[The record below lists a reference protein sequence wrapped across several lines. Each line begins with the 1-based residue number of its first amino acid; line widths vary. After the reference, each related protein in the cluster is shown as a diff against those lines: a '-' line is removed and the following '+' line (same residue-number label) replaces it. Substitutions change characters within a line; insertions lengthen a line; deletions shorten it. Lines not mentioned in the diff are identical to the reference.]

1 MVEPNIADRTSQI
14 AHLQTDLFLD
24 GKFVP
29 SVSGKRFATINP
41 ATGETLAD
49 VAQAGREDLDRAV
62 AGARAAF
69 ESGPWAAM
77 KPRQRGKILLRAA
90 ERLASRA
97 EELGRIETLD
107 NGKPVFESVKI
118 DMPAAAECLAY
129 FGESADK
136 LYGETHAGRPDAML
150 LTLREPIGVV
160 GAITPWNF
168 PLLQA
173 MWKIAPA
180 LALGNTVVLKPASA
194 TPLTALLFAE
204 LLAEAGLPPGA
215 FQVVPGPGAE
225 IGQAMAEHP
234 GIDKISFTGE
244 TATGRAIL
252 RAAAGTVK
260 RVSMELGGKSPN
272 VVFADADLD
281 AAARGAI
288 NAIFYGKGE
297 LCSAGSRLLVEES
310 AHDALVERV
319 VDRAKKMV
327 PGDPLDPKTRL
338 GALVSEKQRDAV
350 AGYVAR
356 GEKEGARLVA
366 GGKRASVGG
375 KGAFFEATVFD
386 GVSPDMA
393 IAREEI
399 FGPVLATLTFRD
411 EADAIAIGNAT
422 IYGLAAAVWSKDVKK
437 ARRAAKALKAGTVW
451 VNTYN
456 LYDPGL
462 PFGGYKQSGFGRER
476 GTEALHEYT
485 ETKSVWIDLT

>member
-1 MVEPNIADRTSQI
+1 MATETTPTLS
-14 AHLQTDLFLD
+14 LKTDLFIGGL
-24 GKFVP
+24 FVD
-29 SVSGKRFATINP
+29 SASGKRFATVNP
-41 ATGETLAD
+41 ATGETLGQ
-49 VAQAGREDLDRAV
+49 VAEAGREDLNRAV
-62 AGARAAF
+62 EAARKAF
-69 ESGPWAAM
+69 ETGPWASM
-77 KPRQRGKILLRAA
+77 KPRQRGKILIRAA
-90 ERLASRA
+90 ERLQSRA
-97 EELGRIETLD
+97 EEFGRVETLD
-107 NGKPVFESVKI
+107 NGKPIFEASKI

-136 LYGETHAGRPDAML
+136 LYGDTHAGRPDAML
-150 LTLREPIGVV
+150 LTLREPIGVIA
-160 GAITPWNF
+160 AITPWNF

-180 LALGNTVVLKPASA
+180 LALGNSVVLKPASV
-194 TPLTALLFAE
+194 TPLTSLLFAE

-215 FQVVPGPGAE
+215 FNVVPGPGAVV
-225 IGQAMAEHP
+225 GQAMAEHP

-244 TATGRAIL
+244 TETGKAIL

-272 VVFADADLD
+272 LVFADADLE

-310 AHDALVERV
+310 VHEALLEKI

-327 PGDPLDPKTRL
+327 PADPLDPKTRL
-338 GALVSEKQRDAV
+338 GSLVSESQREN
-350 AGYVAR
+350 VAR
-356 GEKEGARLVA
+356 YVESGRKEGARLVA
-366 GGKRASVGG
+366 GGNRVSVNG

-386 GVSPDMA
+386 GVSPTMT

-411 EADAIAIGNAT
+411 EAEALSIGNST
-422 IYGLAAAVWSKDVKK
+422 IYGLAAAVWSRDVKK
-437 ARRAAKALKAGTVW
+437 ALRTAKALKAGTVW

-476 GTEALHEYT
+476 GHHALEEYT
-485 ETKSVWIDLT
+485 QVKSIWIDLT

>member
-1 MVEPNIADRTSQI
+1 LSTTTS
-14 AHLQTDLFLD
+14 LQSDLYID

-29 SVSGKRFATINP
+29 SQTGKRFPTVNP
-41 ATGETLAD
+41 ATGETIAE
-49 VAQAGREDLDRAV
+49 VAEAGTADLDAAV
-62 AGARAAF
+62 AAARKAF

-77 KPRQRGKILLRAA
+77 KPRQRGAILRRAA
-90 ERLASRA
+90 DLLLSRA
-97 EELGRIETLD
+97 EEFGKVETLD
-107 NGKPVFESVKI
+107 NGKPIFESAKI

-129 FGESADK
+129 FGESSDK
-136 LYGETHAGRPDAML
+136 LYGDTHGARPDAML
-150 LTLREPIGVV
+150 MTLREPIGVV

-180 LALGNTVVLKPASA
+180 LALGNTLVLKPASA
-194 TPLTALLFAE
+194 TPLTCLMLAE

-215 FQVVPGPGAE
+215 FNVVPGPGAS
-225 IGQAMAEHP
+225 IGAAMAAHP

-244 TATGRAIL
+244 TETGKSIL

-272 VVFADADLD
+272 IVFADADLE

-297 LCSAGSRLLVEES
+297 LCSAGSRLLVEAA
-310 AHDALVERV
+310 AHDELVARV
-319 VDRAKKMV
+319 AERAKKMV

-338 GALVSEKQRDAV
+338 GALVSEKQRENV
-350 AGYVAR
+350 ERYVESGKR
-356 GEKEGARLVA
+356 EGARIVA
-366 GGKRASVGG
+366 GGNRASVGG

-386 GVSPDMA
+386 GVSPEMT

-399 FGPVLATLTFRD
+399 FGPVLATLTFQN
-411 EADAIAIGNAT
+411 EAEAVAVGNAT
-422 IYGLAAAVWSKDVKK
+422 IYGLAAAVWTKDIKK
-437 ARRAAKALKAGTVW
+437 ALRTAKALKAGTVW

-462 PFGGYKQSGFGRER
+462 PFGGYRQSGFGRER
-476 GTEALHEYT
+476 GHYALEEYT
-485 ETKSVWIDLT
+485 QVKSVWVDLT

>member
-1 MVEPNIADRTSQI
+1 VTTETRPGLK
-14 AHLQTDLFLD
+14 LQTDLFI
-24 GKFVP
+24 GGEFV
-29 SVSGKRFATINP
+29 SSASGKRFVTVNP
-41 ATGETLAD
+41 ATGETLAE
-49 VAQAGREDLDRAV
+49 VAEAGREDLDRAV
-62 AGARAAF
+62 AAARAAF
-69 ESGPWAAM
+69 ESGPWADM
-77 KPRQRGKILLRAA
+77 KPRQRGRILMKAA
-90 ERLASRA
+90 ELLAARA
-97 EELGRIETLD
+97 EEFGRVETSD
-107 NGKPVFESVKI
+107 NGKPIFEAAKI
-118 DMPAAAECLAY
+118 DMPAAADCLSY

-136 LYGETHAGRPDAML
+136 LYGDTYPGRPDALL
-150 LTLREPIGVV
+150 LTLREPVGVI

-180 LALGNTVVLKPASA
+180 LALGNTMVLKPASV

-215 FQVVPGPGAE
+215 FNVVPGPGAVV
-225 IGQAMAEHP
+225 GAAMAEHP

-244 TATGRAIL
+244 TATGKAIL

-310 AHDALVERV
+310 AHDTLLAKVVE
-319 VDRAKKMV
+319 RAKKLV
-327 PGDPLDPKTRL
+327 PADPLDPKTRL
-338 GALVSEKQRDAV
+338 GSLVSEAQRDNV
-350 AGYVAR
+350 ERYVES
-356 GEKEGARLVA
+356 GKKEGARLLA
-366 GGKRASVGG
+366 GGNRVSVGG

-386 GVSPDMA
+386 AVSPDMK

-399 FGPVLATLTFRD
+399 FGPVLAAMTFRD
-411 EADAIAIGNAT
+411 EKEAIAIGNST
-422 IYGLAAAVWSKDVKK
+422 IYGLAAAVWSRDVKK
-437 ARRAAKALKAGTVW
+437 ALRAARALKAGTVW
-451 VNTYN
+451 VNAYN

-476 GTEALHEYT
+476 GHYALEEYT
-485 ETKSVWIDLT
+485 QVKSVWVDLT

>member
-1 MVEPNIADRTSQI
+1 MAAIAPDPTESAAPGWLATFVKTWEPGTGAPIEDRE
-14 AHLQTDLFLD
+14 
-24 GKFVP
+24 
-29 SVSGKRFATINP
+29 P
-41 ATGETLAD
+41 ATGRLIASVPGSTTDD
-49 VAQAGREDLDRAV
+49 V
-62 AGARAAF
+62 ARAAA
-69 ESGPWAAM
+69 EA
-77 KPRQRGKILLRAA
+77 RAA
-90 ERLASRA
+90 PPAWAETSYQERARILRKAADIYEAHRDEFGTWTQRETGASHSKMHHESNFA
-97 EELGRIETLD
+97 YHEILNAATLPSQAYGSLVPSAVKGRLSM
-107 NGKPVFESVKI
+107 VRRV
-118 DMPAAAECLAY
+118 PA
-129 FGESADK
+129 
-136 LYGETHAGRPDAML
+136 
-150 LTLREPIGVV
+150 GVV

-215 FQVVPGPGAE
+215 FQVLPGPGAVV
-225 IGQAMAEHP
+225 GRAMAEHA

-244 TATGRAIL
+244 TATGREIL

-310 AHDALVERV
+310 AHDALMERV

-338 GALVSEKQRDAV
+338 GALVSEKQRENV
-350 AGYVAR
+350 ARYVAK
-356 GEKEGARLVA
+356 GTQEGAKLVA
-366 GGKRASVGG
+366 GGRPASVGG

-386 GVSPDMA
+386 AVSPEMT

-411 EADAIAIGNAT
+411 EADAVALGNST
-422 IYGLAAAVWSKDVKK
+422 IYGLAAAVWSRDVKK
-437 ARRAAKALKAGTVW
+437 ALRAAKALRAGTVW
-451 VNTYN
+451 INTYN

-462 PFGGYKQSGFGRER
+462 PFGGFKQSGFGRER
-476 GTEALHEYT
+476 GGEALREYT
-485 ETKSVWIDLT
+485 QVKSVWIDLT